1 MEHHQLEPTTTSDHR
16 GMILRYTGANLK
28 PSRSSKGMVGGMAS
42 GLGQGIV
49 FSVGLGYHPGTRV
62 SWLRA
67 DFDVPPHGWSVI
79 SPLPITV
86 LC

>member
-42 GLGQGIV
+42 GLEQGMV
-49 FSVGLGYHPGTRV
+49 FSVGLG
-62 SWLRA
+62 
-67 DFDVPPHGWSVI
+67 
-79 SPLPITV
+79 
-86 LC
+86 